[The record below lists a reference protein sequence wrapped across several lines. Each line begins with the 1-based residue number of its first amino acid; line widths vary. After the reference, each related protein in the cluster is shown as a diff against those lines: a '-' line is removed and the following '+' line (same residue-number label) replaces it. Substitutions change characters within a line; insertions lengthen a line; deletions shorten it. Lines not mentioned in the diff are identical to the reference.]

1 MSKMPIIEIFGPTIQ
16 GEGAVIGVKT
26 MFVRTYG
33 CDYRCAWCD
42 SAYTW
47 DGSAK
52 DQVRMLEASDI
63 IAELSA
69 LAAGNFNWVTI
80 SGGNPAL
87 IGQPIQALVDQL
99 HMLGVKVAVETQG
112 SKWQD
117 WFTSVDVLTI
127 SPKPPSSNMTTD
139 WQVLDYIHERLTT
152 GNYNLKVV
160 VFDDADFDYA
170 KQVHQRYRGI
180 PFSVQVGN
188 RDVDEAGPIAERL
201 LKKLNW
207 LMDKV
212 IADPEMNEVR
222 TLPQLHTLI
231 WDNQRMK

>member
-99 HMLGVKVAVETQG
+99 HMLSVKVAVETQG